1 MSIND
6 IALWVYWLGLF
17 ILLMIIELAT
27 MGLTTI
33 WFAAG
38 SLAALVLSLF
48 DVALPIQIIVFLA
61 VAVILLIWTRPIAM
75 RYFNQNRTR
84 TNVESMVG
92 KTALVT
98 KTIDNIHSE
107 GKVNLNG
114 MEWSARASRDTD
126 VYQKDEIVQVIEIQG
141 VKLIVEKLQKAE
153 VKETKIAGNEGNE
166 ESKDKGNN

>member
-17 ILLMIIELAT
+17 ILLMIVELAT

-84 TNVESMVG
+84 TNVESVVG

-153 VKETKIAGNEGNE
+153 VKETKIAGNKGNK
-166 ESKDKGNN
+166 ESKNKGNN

>member
-48 DVALPIQIIVFLA
+48 DVALPIQIIVFLV

-92 KTALVT
+92 KTALVM

-166 ESKDKGNN
+166 ESKDKENN

>member
-17 ILLMIIELAT
+17 ILLMIIELTT

-84 TNVESMVG
+84 TNVESVVG
-92 KTALVT
+92 KTALVK

-107 GKVNLNG
+107 GKLNLNV

-153 VKETKIAGNEGNE
+153 VKETKTAGN
-166 ESKDKGNN
+166 KGNN